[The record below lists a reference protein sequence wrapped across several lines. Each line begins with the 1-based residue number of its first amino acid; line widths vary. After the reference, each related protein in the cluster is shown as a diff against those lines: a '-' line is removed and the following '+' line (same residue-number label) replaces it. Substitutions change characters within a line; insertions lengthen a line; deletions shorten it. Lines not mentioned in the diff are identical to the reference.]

1 MRSWHLMLLALG
13 PAVVGMAWAEEG
25 QGPTVTLSVTDQPA
39 TEVAQQLTQMTG
51 VQIAIVGPAEAKVT
65 FAVEDAKLDEAVK
78 AFAQSFDASWLRS
91 YFIEA
96 QPPQEPYTADQIL
109 AALEYQRNAW
119 MQSMSQEQR
128 EALMAQWRETS
139 EAQRLLAGTVTIEYP
154 GAGESPLRGGFG
166 PPGGGQE
173 GPGGQAPAGGQ
184 GGPGGPMFDPVRS
197 LINPVR
203 SDTVTLALDNVAL
216 PQALQQI
223 TTLTGFLVCAS
234 QDLAGN
240 VTLTADNQ
248 PLDQVLD
255 QIAAAV
261 NAQCRR
267 VYTLSVPRVL
277 TEQEIAQRMEAGFQS
292 RMAQFWASSPEERA
306 QQVNQWVE
314 RINSMAERMRQPGPD
329 GQPNRFAQAFQRF
342 APRILSRLA
351 EYSAGLSQS
360 QRAELK
366 PIITA
371 LGNALNR

>member
-1 MRSWHLMLLALG
+1 M
-13 PAVVGMAWAEEG
+13 
-25 QGPTVTLSVTDQPA
+25 TLSVTEKPA
-39 TEVAQQLTQMTG
+39 TEVAKQLSQMTG
-51 VQIAIVGPAEAKVT
+51 VQIAIAGPTAAKVT
-65 FAVEDAKLDEAVK
+65 FAVDDAKLDAAVK

-96 QPPQEPYTADQIL
+96 QPPQEPYTGDQIV

-119 MQSMSQEQR
+119 MQSMSDEQR
-128 EALMAQWRETS
+128 QALMAQWQ
-139 EAQRLLAGTVTIEYP
+139 EARQAQQLLAGSVEIEYP

-166 PPGGGQE
+166 APGGGQG

-184 GGPGGPMFDPVRS
+184 GAPGGPMLDPVRG
-197 LINPVR
+197 LISPVR
-203 SDTVTLALDNVAL
+203 YDTMTLDLNGVPL
-216 PQALQQI
+216 PQVLHQV

-234 QDLAGN
+234 QDLAGS
-240 VTLTADNQ
+240 VTLAAEDKPVDEVLNQ
-248 PLDQVLD
+248 V
-255 QIAAAV
+255 AAAV
-261 NAQCRR
+261 NAKCRR

-277 TEQEIAQRMEAGFQS
+277 TQDEIAQRMEAGLQS
-292 RMAQFWASSPEERA
+292 YMAEFWAKSPEDRA
-306 QQVNQWVE
+306 AEVNRWVD
-314 RINSMAERMRQPGPD
+314 RINGMAERMSQPGPD
-329 GQPNRFAQAFQRF
+329 GQPNRFSQMFQRF